1 MEVFLSSA
9 LIIAGYCLTLGD
21 GENRCSLSTVLHHEI
36 RPPTPRSEAT
46 VFGVTRGNIA
56 ELAATAIVAL
66 LIVLVLLSLRTIGYK
81 GKQSAAV
88 RESVNPR

>member
-56 ELAATAIVAL
+56 ELAATAFVAL
-66 LIVLVLLSLRTIGYK
+66 LIVLLSLRTIGSK
-81 GKQSAAV
+81 GKQSAAERV
-88 RESVNPR
+88 SVNPN